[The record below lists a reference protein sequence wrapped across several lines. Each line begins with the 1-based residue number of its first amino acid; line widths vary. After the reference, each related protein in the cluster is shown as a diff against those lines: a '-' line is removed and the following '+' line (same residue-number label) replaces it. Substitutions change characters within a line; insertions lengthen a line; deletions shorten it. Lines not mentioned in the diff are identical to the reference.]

1 MVLITW
7 RVVGPRIETHC
18 RAVEANPGNQG
29 AWIHLPVGKG
39 RSEEQPR
46 VGRWGPKTSLQLLVP
61 NHGTHLLTLWARSCY
76 LLGGCLKVEIIR

>member
-18 RAVEANPGNQG
+18 RAVETNPGNQG

-39 RSEEQPR
+39 RSEEQPG
-46 VGRWGPKTSLQLLVP
+46 VGRWGPKSWHPPAYSLASVLLPLGWVP
-61 NHGTHLLTLWARSCY
+61 QFPHLY
-76 LLGGCLKVEIIR
+76 KVEIIR